1 MSERETL
8 RNEGVGW
15 MVAFIGGFLL
25 GSLLTGGVFGTYLLF
40 GASRYREA
48 EMMARM
54 EAERAMMEAQRARM
68 IAEEQEAKARAERD
82 KVEEQLRKAEEA
94 EKKP

>member
-1 MSERETL
+1 M

-40 GASRYREA
+40 GASRYQ
-48 EMMARM
+48 MDARR
-54 EAERAMMEAQRARM
+54 EAERAMMEAAMQRELLEQQRM
-68 IAEEQEAKARAERD
+68 D
-82 KVEEQLRKAEEA
+82 AEEA
-94 EKKP
+94 RRKADERIRELEARLKP

>member
-1 MSERETL
+1 M

-40 GASRYREA
+40 GVSRYQME
-48 EMMARM
+48 ARM
-54 EAERAMMEAQRARM
+54 EADRAHEAMREAAMQRDLLEKQRMETEEARRKTDERIREL
-68 IAEEQEAKARAERD
+68 EAK
-82 KVEEQLRKAEEA
+82 Q
-94 EKKP
+94 KP